1 MRILKVTDLAQDFRQ
16 DWCSTLLSLN
26 VFMGENCMSA
36 FKGKRKVCPP
46 KKLIK
51 HPKYQSHFK
60 QLDEKWFVA
69 EETYEMIEAVL
80 CLMYG
85 YAKCKLINQVRSK
98 MLKKMVR
105 KNQKLNKRLKFG
117 LARLKPCQD
126 LLVPNIERVNHQLAC
141 SECASTPISRDP
153 SLPKVI
159 SDEAWMLREN
169 WNLFGPEALFFQSQ
183 SLIY

>member
-1 MRILKVTDLAQDFRQ
+1 
-16 DWCSTLLSLN
+16 
-26 VFMGENCMSA
+26 MSV

-60 QLDEKWFVA
+60 LLDEKWSVA
-69 EETYEMIEAVL
+69 EETYEMIEVFL
-80 CLMYG
+80 CLMCG

-117 LARLKPCQD
+117 LARLRPCQD
-126 LLVPNIERVNHQLAC
+126 LLVPNIESQRPTNVQQVCLNSHLKRPKPSKSDQL
-141 SECASTPISRDP
+141 
-153 SLPKVI
+153 
-159 SDEAWMLREN
+159 
-169 WNLFGPEALFFQSQ
+169 
-183 SLIY
+183 